1 MNKKFAYL
9 IGVLHD
15 AHIINKKSNSQYGFE
30 IEQKNK
36 KYAEFLSTFFSQLF
50 KIEKPK
56 LELRERSWGNYWRI
70 RIYSK
75 KIFEEIVQ
83 YDFTKIIKSQSKQIK
98 KEMIR
103 GFYDAEG
110 SVSSD
115 EVRMF
120 NKNTKLLETLHDILS
135 TEFNLRLG
143 KIVVSKDD
151 VYQLPIY
158 AKNDKN
164 RFMKIFKP
172 IHPDKFK
179 IFS

>member
-1 MNKKFAYL
+1 MLRSIVVRY
-9 IGVLHD
+9 
-15 AHIINKKSNSQYGFE
+15 
-30 IEQKNK
+30 EQRRLLL
-36 KYAEFLSTFFSQLF
+36 A
-50 KIEKPK
+50 
-56 LELRERSWGNYWRI
+56 
-70 RIYSK
+70 
-75 KIFEEIVQ
+75 
-83 YDFTKIIKSQSKQIK
+83 KQIK

-164 RFMKIFKP
+164 KFMKIFKP